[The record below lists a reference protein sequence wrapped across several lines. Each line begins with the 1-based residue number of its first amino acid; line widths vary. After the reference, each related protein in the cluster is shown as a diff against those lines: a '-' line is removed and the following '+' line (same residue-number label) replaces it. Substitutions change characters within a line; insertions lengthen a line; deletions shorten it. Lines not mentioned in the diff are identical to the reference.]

1 LYCSCGIV
9 VHIIVKYLKF
19 LTDDGIFFF
28 ISIFCRFSCSS
39 YHKCTYWLCQMVVLL
54 IIDYLNFP
62 RDYFIFSIF
71 GFWSFTKIERWTF
84 LDMSLYFSGNRVV
97 LLAAV
102 SQNCSEKTIK
112 FYVNTLYF
120 PYLPLV
126 LPLVTAY
133 TSWNRWLYFPA
144 DDRIILF
151 FYI

>member
-1 LYCSCGIV
+1 VWNSCTYHRQVFEISHGWR
-9 VHIIVKYLKF
+9 
-19 LTDDGIFFF
+19 DFFF

-120 PYLPLV
+120 PFSACTSSSYCLYFLESLVV
-126 LPLVTAY
+126 LPR
-133 TSWNRWLYFPA
+133 RW
-144 DDRIILF
+144 
-151 FYI
+151 